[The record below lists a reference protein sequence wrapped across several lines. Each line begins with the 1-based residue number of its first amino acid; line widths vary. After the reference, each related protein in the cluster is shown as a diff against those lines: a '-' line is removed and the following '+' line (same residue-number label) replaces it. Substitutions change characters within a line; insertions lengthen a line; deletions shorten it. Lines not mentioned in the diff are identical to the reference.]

1 MVEFS
6 FEIVDESKINIQYK
20 YGSAL
25 FTFNLFLQQGVW
37 TLHPFD
43 GILLQN
49 KDMCSLV
56 VAELFKN
63 KDYHVMLARE
73 HILLSELRTSIDLQ
87 TRQDRTSA
95 GPAPKP
101 KPAPDDRPSD
111 EMTDFI
117 ETHSFDDVLEL
128 ELKQMQQ
135 RMEFFQEILHRMF
148 MDGYGPEDADFMRV
162 QAVVKV
168 YKGTIERLRGID
180 GSDNSDRRDSNKR
193 W

>member
-6 FEIVDESKINIQYK
+6 FEIVDESKINIQYQ

-87 TRQDRTSA
+87 DRRSV
-95 GPAPKP
+95 GPVPKP
-101 KPAPDDRPSD
+101 KPEPDYSPSD
-111 EMTDFI
+111 DMTDFI

-128 ELKQMQQ
+128 EIDQVQ
-135 RMEFFQEILHRMF
+135 RRIEFFQEILHRMF
-148 MDGYGPEDADFMRV
+148 MDGYGPEDADFMHV

-168 YKGTIERLRGID
+168 YRETIERLRGIN
-180 GSDNSDRRDSNKR
+180 GGDNSDRQDSNKR

>member
-1 MVEFS
+1 
-6 FEIVDESKINIQYK
+6 
-20 YGSAL
+20 
-25 FTFNLFLQQGVW
+25 
-37 TLHPFD
+37 
-43 GILLQN
+43 
-49 KDMCSLV
+49 
-56 VAELFKN
+56 
-63 KDYHVMLARE
+63 
-73 HILLSELRTSIDLQ
+73 
-87 TRQDRTSA
+87 
-95 GPAPKP
+95 
-101 KPAPDDRPSD
+101 
-111 EMTDFI
+111 MTDFI

>member
-6 FEIVDESKINIQYK
+6 FEIIDDSKINIQYQ

-25 FTFNLFLQQGVW
+25 FTFNLFLNQGVW

-73 HILLSELRTSIDLQ
+73 NILLSELRTSIDLQ
-87 TRQDRTSA
+87 PSPEDRRSA
-95 GPAPKP
+95 IPVPKP
-101 KPAPDDRPSD
+101 EPDDHRPSD

-117 ETHSFDDVLEL
+117 EAHSFNDVLNIE
-128 ELKQMQQ
+128 QDQVQQ
-135 RMEFFQEILHRMF
+135 RIDFFQEILHRMF
-148 MDGYGPEDADFMRV
+148 MDGYGPEDADFIHV
-162 QAVVKV
+162 QAVVRV
-168 YKGTIERLRGID
+168 YKETIERLRSIG
-180 GSDNSDRRDSNKR
+180 GSDNIDRRGSNKR